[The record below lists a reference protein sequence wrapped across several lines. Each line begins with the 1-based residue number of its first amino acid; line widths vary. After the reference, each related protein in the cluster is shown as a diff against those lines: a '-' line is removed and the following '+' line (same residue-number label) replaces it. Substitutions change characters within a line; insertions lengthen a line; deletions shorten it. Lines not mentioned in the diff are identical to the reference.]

1 MPITLTRSDLKTMV
15 SGFKKVIPRKKT
27 LPVLQHVL
35 VRPGQDDIVEIVA
48 ANFQESL
55 VFNLMG
61 QDVGEFVPFLFPF
74 AELKTLESG
83 IRKDDTAVIGPER
96 DNLVPVTAVVGGE
109 SISRNVP
116 TTDTA
121 DFPREKQ
128 IPTTMRKLGTF
139 LAAYRKAV
147 PFASTDET
155 RHVLNGV
162 FFHHEEKAVAGTD
175 GRRLTRIDIEDS
187 PFDRDIIV
195 PATGVLKNGILESDL
210 GGIGVLTEDETD
222 TLEIDTAVWRYQ
234 VICPEGVYP
243 NYQHVVPGDNAD
255 YDGTVTIHPGDIPL
269 IKAALTQ
276 LTSDQDEVVVFCATA
291 SVVALLSR
299 RVSED
304 GHRGQ
309 VVLPNSTTEMKKTV
323 VTGINGQ
330 FLRECLDTGF
340 SRIRVTG
347 NRSPWLCHGDD
358 VNGLHVMMPFA
369 LECNAEEIVALVDES
384 ATHEPEGENNV
395 SYPETDEQTEGT
407 EGVEQPQPGSES
419 SEHNP
424 DLRMVE
430 TDPVQELVDA
440 VTAAQDA
447 VKQANSALR
456 GIKGKLKAIEKHYRA
471 QEKDVAS
478 TRKILDTL
486 KQAAGF

>member
-162 FFHHEEKAVAGTD
+162 FFHHEEKAVVGTD
-175 GRRLTRIDIEDS
+175 GRRLTRIDIEES

-358 VNGLHVMMPFA
+358 VNGLHVMM
-369 LECNAEEIVALVDES
+369 
-384 ATHEPEGENNV
+384 
-395 SYPETDEQTEGT
+395 
-407 EGVEQPQPGSES
+407 
-419 SEHNP
+419 
-424 DLRMVE
+424 
-430 TDPVQELVDA
+430 
-440 VTAAQDA
+440 
-447 VKQANSALR
+447 
-456 GIKGKLKAIEKHYRA
+456 
-471 QEKDVAS
+471 
-478 TRKILDTL
+478 
-486 KQAAGF
+486 